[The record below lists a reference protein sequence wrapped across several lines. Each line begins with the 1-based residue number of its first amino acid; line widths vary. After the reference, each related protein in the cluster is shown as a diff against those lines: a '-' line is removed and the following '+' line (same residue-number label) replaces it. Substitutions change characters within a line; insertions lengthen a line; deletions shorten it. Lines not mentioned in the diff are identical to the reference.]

1 MNKIDSYS
9 KNEIEILVR
18 ARYPVIYI
26 VSWEEGRVL
35 ESLSEVAQ
43 EREKE
48 MFCWSIT
55 EGIKTQSGKE
65 IDNSV
70 RDPLTALDYVYSVQ
84 RPLLFVLKDFHPY
97 LKDPQVIRRLRDC
110 AEEVK
115 KSNKTIIV
123 VSPVLEIPVE
133 LEKLITVIDYQLP
146 SLKTLE
152 RILRGIINSVKDNPK
167 VDVNLDDLTRE
178 QILKSALGLTM
189 DEAENV
195 FAKSLVV
202 KKTFDPELI
211 ISEKEQ
217 IIRKSGILEYFHST
231 EKMENVGGLENL
243 KEWVKKRT
251 RAFTEKA
258 RNYGLPQPK
267 GILLIGVQ
275 GCGKSLTAKA
285 VASLWKLP
293 LLRLDV
299 GKIFSGV
306 VGSSEA
312 NVRRA
317 LNMAESIAPAILWI
331 DEIEKGLSG
340 VQSSGQTDSGVT
352 ARVFGSFITWLQEK
366 ESPVFVIATANNIEI
381 MPPELLRKGRF
392 DEIFF
397 IDLPSVDERKEI
409 IRIHLAK
416 RRRDP
421 AKFDVETIATK
432 TNGFSGA
439 EIEEAI
445 ISAMYDAFAEER
457 ELEAEDVLKGVDK
470 TVPLSKT
477 MKEKVDSIRQW
488 ARTRAVFASAV
499 EEEKERKLQL
509 EI

>member
-1 MNKIDSYS
+1 LTINFQ
-9 KNEIEILVR
+9 IL
-18 ARYPVIYI
+18 
-26 VSWEEGRVL
+26 G
-35 ESLSEVAQ
+35 
-43 EREKE
+43 
-48 MFCWSIT
+48 
-55 EGIKTQSGKE
+55 
-65 IDNSV
+65 
-70 RDPLTALDYVYSVQ
+70 
-84 RPLLFVLKDFHPY
+84 
-97 LKDPQVIRRLRDC
+97 
-110 AEEVK
+110 
-115 KSNKTIIV
+115 
-123 VSPVLEIPVE
+123 
-133 LEKLITVIDYQLP
+133 
-146 SLKTLE
+146 
-152 RILRGIINSVKDNPK
+152 GIIDSVKDNPK

-231 EKMENVGGLENL
+231 ERIENVGGLENL

-258 RNYGLPQPK
+258 RDYGLPQPK

-299 GKIFSGV
+299 GKIFSGI

-317 LNMAESIAPAILWI
+317 LNMAESIAPTILWI

-397 IDLPSVDERKEI
+397 IDLPSIDERKEI
-409 IRIHLAK
+409 VRIHLKK
-416 RRRDP
+416 RGRDP

-439 EIEEAI
+439 EIEETV
-445 ISAMYDAFAEER
+445 ISAMYDAFAEDR
-457 ELEAEDVLKGVDK
+457 EIKTDDLLKAVEK

-477 MKEKVDSIRQW
+477 MKEKVDAIRNW
-488 ARTRAVFASAV
+488 ARTRAVFASAMK
-499 EEEKERKLQL
+499 EEEERKLQL